1 MVVGIKIVV
10 LLYIRKRITLK
21 GTLKQLGREAQESNI
36 GTPDINARRTTAR
49 NNKQAK
55 TGALERSERGSHPG
69 LFNCLRRSRVV

>member
-36 GTPDINARRTTAR
+36 GTPDINARGTTAR
-49 NNKQAK
+49 NNKQA
-55 TGALERSERGSHPG
+55 
-69 LFNCLRRSRVV
+69 